1 MNRLLVTLGLLA
13 PLALSA
19 CSNFA
24 AEWDR
29 RLHTRA
35 LDGFDGCWKGQWRSE
50 TSGHDGHLRAIVTRS
65 GDSDYSIR
73 YYALYGPKALP
84 IPFEYTLDSVKVE
97 REGDVF
103 KVVGT
108 IDMGL
113 FGKYSYDGKC
123 SGESYK
129 SSYISEYDRGI
140 FDLERTAAD

>member
-13 PLALSA
+13 PRALSA

-73 YYALYGPKALP
+73 YYALYGSKALP

-103 KVVGT
+103 NVVWT

-113 FGKYSYDGKC
+113 YRKYSYDGK
-123 SGESYK
+123 STGESYK
-129 SSYISEYDRGI
+129 SSNISEYDRGI